1 MEKKAYMCG
10 TTAVARPS
18 VCVQVFLLLQGS
30 IAEGLI
36 MQCSALGYVRQM
48 Q

>member
-1 MEKKAYMCG
+1 MEKNAHTSG

-18 VCVQVFLLLQGS
+18 ICVQVFLLLQGS

-36 MQCSALGYVRQM
+36 MQCSALGYVKQM